1 MSRINKRIVVAC
13 VIILLA
19 ASAVLGGYFVIQ
31 RQAQQ
36 RVQEDSLPDT
46 EVGRLLAKDLNSK
59 YPATPTEVVKLYWR
73 INKCIYNEGMN
84 DKEFGQL
91 LEQLRML
98 YDEEFLNTE
107 GNSFEEM
114 SESLKS
120 DKEQRRKNKETLSS
134 YVVQKNGD
142 ITQAEIDGKLCA
154 TVASSVLIKPKKGKS
169 TKTYE
174 QFMLRKNEGN
184 CWKILGWKQIDANT
198 AADIG
203 IE

>member
-1 MSRINKRIVVAC
+1 MSKMNKRIIAAC
-13 VIILLA
+13 VIILLV
-19 ASAVLGGYFVIQ
+19 ASAVLGGYFVLR
-31 RQAQQ
+31 RQ
-36 RVQEDSLPDT
+36 VQLQVQGDALPDT
-46 EVGRLLAKDLNSK
+46 EIGRILAKDLSAK

-84 DKEFGQL
+84 DKEFDQL

-98 YDEEFLNTE
+98 YDEEFLGIE
-107 GNSFEEM
+107 GNSFEQM
-114 SESLKS
+114 SASLKS

-134 YVVQKNGD
+134 YVVQKNND

-154 TVASSVLIKPKKGKS
+154 TVATSALVKPKKGKS

-174 QFMLRKNEGN
+174 QFMLRKNEEN
-184 CWKILGWKQIDANT
+184 NWKILGWKQIDANT